1 MATLPPLVVDDEDRR
16 VLQGWVRAH
25 TTEQRMAH
33 RARVVLMAADGATNR
48 TIAARTGLSEHAVS
62 RWRSRYRCA
71 GLEGLADQP
80 RPGRPRVYGHD
91 AQLRV
96 VATATEQTPDPD
108 SQWTHRA
115 IAERLSDTGM
125 SPDTVGRI
133 LRQLHLKPHR
143 VRGWLTRRDTPEFW
157 ERAVDVCG
165 LYLNPPVNAL
175 VLSVDEKT
183 AIAARSRKHPA
194 VPVAPGRAE
203 RREFEYVR
211 HGTACL
217 MAALDVHSGQ
227 VLGSDAPRNDAA
239 HFIAF
244 LEQVDAAVPPHL
256 DIHLVLDNGS
266 SHVAKTTKAWL
277 ADHPR
282 FHPHYTPA
290 HASWLNQVELF
301 FSILT
306 RRLLRRGEFISRDDL
321 VTKIMRFIADYDAT
335 AKPFRWTYDG
345 KPLQTVKHMNTT
357 SKAEH

>member
-1 MATLPPLVVDDEDRR
+1 MATLPPLCVPDDDRR

-25 TTEQRMAH
+25 TTEQRLAH

-48 TIAARTGLSEHAVS
+48 TMAAATGLSEHAVS
-62 RWRSRYRCA
+62 RWRRRYQA
-71 GLEGLADQP
+71 DGLDGLRDRP
-80 RPGRPRVYGHD
+80 RPGRPLVYGHD

-96 VATATEQTPDPD
+96 VATVTEQTPDPD
-108 SQWTHRA
+108 SQWTHEA
-115 IAERLSDTGM
+115 IAQRVADTGM

-133 LRQLHLKPHR
+133 LKQLDLKPHR

-183 AIAARSRKHPA
+183 AIAARSRKHPTVA
-194 VPVAPGRAE
+194 AAPGRVE

-211 HGTACL
+211 HGTAAL
-217 MAALDVHSGQ
+217 MAALDVRSGQ
-227 VLGSDAPRNDAA
+227 VLGSAAKRNDAV

-244 LEQVDAAVPPHL
+244 LEEIDDAVPAHL

-266 SHVAKTTKAWL
+266 SHVAKATKAWL

-282 FHPHYTPA
+282 FHPHYTPP
-290 HASWLNQVELF
+290 HASWLNQIELF

-306 RRLLRRGEFISRDDL
+306 RRLLRRGDFASRDDL
-321 VTKIMRFIADYDAT
+321 VSKIIRFIADYDAT

-345 KPLQTVKHMNTT
+345 KPLKV
-357 SKAEH
+357 A